1 MNKPFSQACV
11 NNQQPI
17 IDVLKR
23 VFSDRQQVLEIA
35 SGTGQH
41 AVYFSA
47 ALPHLKWHCSDL
59 AVNHQGINAWL
70 DDVLQAGA
78 TNIARPLIL
87 DVTQAQWPCLV
98 ADARC
103 DALFSANSLH
113 IMPWSAVEALFAQLN
128 TYLPIDAI
136 VAIYG
141 PFNYNGCYTSESNQQ
156 FDDRLYLRSPLSAI
170 RDFEAVNA
178 LAKDAGLELLEDNA
192 MPANNRLLVWRK
204 NF

>member
-1 MNKPFSQACV
+1 VHKPFSQACV

-17 IDVLKR
+17 SDVLKR
-23 VFSDRQQVLEIA
+23 VFGDRQQVLEIA

-41 AVYFSA
+41 AVHFSA
-47 ALPHLKWHCSDL
+47 VLPHLQWQCSDL
-59 AVNHQGINAWL
+59 AVNHPGINAWL
-70 DDVLQAGA
+70 DDALQAGA
-78 TNIARPLIL
+78 SNIARPLTL
-87 DVTQAQWPCLV
+87 DVTQPGWPCLMSG
-98 ADARC
+98 ARC

-113 IMPWSAVEALFAQLN
+113 IMPWSAVEALFTQLN
-128 TYLPIDAI
+128 TYLPIGAI

-156 FDDRLYLRSPLSAI
+156 FDGRLYLRSPLSAI

-178 LAKDAGLELLEDNA
+178 LAQDAGLELLEDNA

-204 NF
+204 TC